1 MKQVLVIDAPPLFSG
16 FLKDKLNTE
25 KIKVGFAEIKKDAF
39 PKMLSAL
46 PDLIIIDIEEAHD
59 DFYDFL
65 TKKRNDPN
73 ANKIPIIITGPT
85 MERELVSSLSQFN
98 VIKYFHKPIKFDIF
112 FKAVAKSL
120 MTTFAFDSTLCTME
134 MHVNNN
140 IIFIEIAHG
149 LNREKLSILKYRLT
163 EIIDLTHITTPKV
176 VLMMSDLTLSFVDG
190 SNLELLL
197 DNILADERVQ
207 PKNLKIITE
216 DTFTKD
222 LVMGHFQY
230 SGVQVATNLP
240 GILNSIIDKTA
251 STNLAE
257 IIAEKVLAS
266 TDDMNQG
273 LVQLSFHSDTS
284 QEEAE
289 DDSGLATT
297 IAIVEDDSVTR
308 TLIENA
314 FSSINAQISCFASGN
329 EFLTSTNK
337 TEYDLIIL
345 DVNLPGISGFD
356 VLRILQNK
364 QYFSPSIVYSSEK
377 TREAIM
383 QALSLGAKTYLVKPL
398 KPEVLLQKAIEVLR
412 SKDTM

>member
-85 MERELVSSLSQFN
+85 MERELVSSLSQYN

-112 FKAVAKSL
+112 FKSISKSL
-120 MTTFAFDSTLCTME
+120 LENFAFDPTLCAME
-134 MHVNNN
+134 MHVNGNT
-140 IIFIEIAHG
+140 IFIEVAHD

-163 EIIDLTHITTPKV
+163 EVIDIAHISTPKI
-176 VLMMSDLTLSFVDG
+176 VLLMSDLSLSFVDG
-190 SNLELLL
+190 SNVELLL
-197 DNILADERVQ
+197 DSILADSRVQ
-207 PKNLKIITE
+207 PKYVKIITT
-216 DTFTKD
+216 DSFTKD
-222 LVMGHFQY
+222 LVAGHYQY
-230 SGVQVATNLP
+230 IGIQVATSLP
-240 GILNSIIDKTA
+240 MILNSIVDKTGN
-251 STNLAE
+251 TDLADL
-257 IIAEKVLAS
+257 IYEKILTS

-273 LVQLSFHSDTS
+273 LVQLQFHSDVS

-289 DDSGLATT
+289 DDSGLAST
-297 IAIVEDDSVTR
+297 IAVVEDDNVTR
-308 TLIENA
+308 SMIEHA
-314 FSSINAQISCFASGN
+314 FDTINAQVTGFSTGS

-337 TEYDLIIL
+337 TEYDLVIL
-345 DVNLPGISGFD
+345 DVNLPGLTGFD
-356 VLRILQNK
+356 ILKILQNK
-364 QYFSPSIVYSSEK
+364 QYFSPTIVYSSEK
-377 TREAIM
+377 SREAVM

-398 KPEVLLQKAIEVLR
+398 KPEVLLQKSIEVLR

>member
-1 MKQVLVIDAPPLFSG
+1 MRQVLIIDSPPLYSG
-16 FLKDKLNTE
+16 YLKDKLNTE
-25 KIKVGFAEIKKDAF
+25 KIKVVFAEIKKDAF
-39 PKMLSAL
+39 PKMLSVL
-46 PDLIIIDIEEAHD
+46 PDLIIINIEEAHK

-65 TKKRNDPN
+65 TKKRDDPN
-73 ANKIPIIITGPT
+73 ASKIPIIISGPT
-85 MERELVSSLSQFN
+85 MERELVASLSQYN
-98 VIKYFHKPIKFDIF
+98 VIKYFNKPIKFDVF
-112 FKAVAKSL
+112 FRAVAKVL
-120 MTTFAFDSTLCTME
+120 LTTFAFDPTLCTME

-140 IIFIEIAHG
+140 IVFIEVAKG

-163 EIIDLTHITTPKV
+163 EVIDLAHISTPKI
-176 VLMMSDLTLSFVDG
+176 VLMMSDITLSFVDG

-197 DNILADERVQ
+197 DNILADSRVQ
-207 PKNLKIITE
+207 TKNLKIITT
-216 DTFTKD
+216 DSFTKD
-222 LVMGHFQY
+222 LVAGHYQY

-240 GILNSIIDKTA
+240 IILNSIVDKTET
-251 STNLAE
+251 TNIAE
-257 IIAEKVLAS
+257 LIAEKVLIS

-273 LVQLSFHSDTS
+273 LVQLGFHSDTS

-289 DDSGLATT
+289 DNSGLATT

-308 TLIENA
+308 SLIENA
-314 FSSINAQISCFASGN
+314 FSSINAQISCFSSGN
-329 EFLTSTNK
+329 EFLTTTNK

-345 DVNLPGISGFD
+345 DVNLPGLSGFD

-377 TREAIM
+377 SREAVM

>member
-1 MKQVLVIDAPPLFSG
+1 MRQVLIIDSPPLYSG
-16 FLKDKLNTE
+16 YLKDKLNTE
-25 KIKVGFAEIKKDAF
+25 KIKVVFAEIKKDAF
-39 PKMLSAL
+39 PKMLSVL
-46 PDLIIIDIEEAHD
+46 PDLIIIDIEEAHK

-65 TKKRNDPN
+65 TKKRDDPN
-73 ANKIPIIITGPT
+73 ASKIPIIISGPT
-85 MERELVSSLSQFN
+85 MERDLVASLSQYN
-98 VIKYFHKPIKFDIF
+98 VIKYFNKPIKFDVF
-112 FKAVAKSL
+112 FRAVAKVL
-120 MTTFAFDSTLCTME
+120 LTTFAFDPTLCAME

-140 IIFIEIAHG
+140 IIFIEVAKG

-163 EIIDLTHITTPKV
+163 EVIDLAHISTPKI
-176 VLMMSDLTLSFVDG
+176 VLMMSDITLSFVDG

-197 DNILADERVQ
+197 DNILADSRVQ
-207 PKNLKIITE
+207 TKNLKIITT
-216 DTFTKD
+216 DSFTKD
-222 LVMGHFQY
+222 LVAGHYQY
-230 SGVQVATNLP
+230 SGVQVATNFP
-240 GILNSIIDKTA
+240 IILNSIVDKTET
-251 STNLAE
+251 TNIAE
-257 IIAEKVLAS
+257 LIAEKVLIS

-273 LVQLSFHSDTS
+273 LVQLGFHSDTS

-297 IAIVEDDSVTR
+297 IAIVEDDNVTR
-308 TLIENA
+308 SLLENA
-314 FSSINAQISCFASGN
+314 FSSINAQISCFSSGN
-329 EFLTSTNK
+329 EFLTTTNK

-345 DVNLPGISGFD
+345 DVNLPGLSGFD

-377 TREAIM
+377 SREAVM